1 MAKVSMIKKN
11 EQKQAVVDRYREKR
25 DALRKIMKD
34 PNASFEAKMEAQR
47 AFARLP
53 RRSMQNRVI
62 NRCAITGRPRGY
74 LRKFGLSRIAFREM
88 ANNGLL
94 PGVTKSSW

>member
-1 MAKVSMIKKN
+1 MIKKN
-11 EQKQAVVDRYREKR
+11 EQKKAVVDRYREKR
-25 DALRKIMKD
+25 AALRKIMKD
-34 PNASFEAKMEAQR
+34 PEASFEEKMDAQR

-53 RRSMQNRVI
+53 RRSIETQVT

-88 ANNGLL
+88 AGNGLL

>member
-1 MAKVSMIKKN
+1 MIKKN
-11 EQKQAVVDRYREKR
+11 EQKQAVVERYREKR

-34 PNASFEAKMEAQR
+34 PNASFEAKMDAQR

>member
-1 MAKVSMIKKN
+1 MAKISMIKKN
-11 EQKQAVVDRYREKR
+11 EQKAEVVARYRQKR
-25 DALRKIMKD
+25 ADLRKVLQD
-34 PNASFEAKMEAQR
+34 QEASIEEKMEAQR

-53 RRSMQNRVI
+53 RRSMGTQVM

-74 LRKFGLSRIAFREM
+74 LRKFGISRIAFREM
-88 ANNGLL
+88 AGKGLL